1 VSTIRAWPFNIQRRK
16 VRGVKKLNI
25 RQQFGQRIKELRT
38 IAKLSQ
44 EDLADHCGF
53 ARSYMS
59 RIERGGANTSLDAI
73 QKLADGLGVVVA
85 DLFTNST
92 PQPAPR
98 QELFVPYA
106 SDGSC
111 FNPSLKRA
119 GKYTIGDKED
129 EVTFADFED
138 ALEYLRQMGVAKWR
152 RPNPNGNWG
161 IVTAV
166 RWAPSAK

>member
-1 VSTIRAWPFNIQRRK
+1 MNIQRRK
-16 VRGVKKLNI
+16 VRGVKKSNL
-25 RQQFGQRIKELRT
+25 RQQFGQRIKELRA

-44 EDLADHCGF
+44 EDLADRCGF

-85 DLFTNST
+85 DLFTTST

-119 GKYTIGDKED
+119 AKYTAGDKED
-129 EVTFADFED
+129 EVTFDDFED
-138 ALEYLRQMGVAKWR
+138 ALEYLRQMGQAKWR
-152 RPNPNGNWG
+152 RPNPAGNWG
-161 IVTAV
+161 IVAAV
-166 RWAPSAK
+166 RWAPLKK

>member
-1 VSTIRAWPFNIQRRK
+1 MQRRK
-16 VRGVKKLNI
+16 VRGVKKSNL
-25 RQQFGQRIKELRT
+25 RQQFGQRIKELRA

-44 EDLADHCGF
+44 EDLADRCGF

-85 DLFTNST
+85 DLFTTST

-106 SDGSC
+106 ADNTC
-111 FNPSLKRA
+111 FHSGLKNA
-119 GKYTIGDKED
+119 GKYTVGKKED
-129 EVTFADFED
+129 EATFEDFED
-138 ALEYLRQMGVAKWR
+138 ALEYLRQMGHAMWR
-152 RPNPNGNWG
+152 RPNPSGKWS
-161 IVTAV
+161 IVAAV
-166 RWAPSAK
+166 RWAPLGK